1 MVSAARALAGLA
13 LLAAA
18 CAAPAREPSRAASE
32 PAPAPASTLAQ
43 QPAIELRL
51 PVEGAWIVSQ
61 GYHGAVS
68 HRGRA
73 AYALDLVKL
82 DERGRAY
89 AAQGKRTHD
98 WYGFGAEVLASA
110 DGEVVR
116 ATDRFADNRVWGRGK
131 DANSLIVRHEA
142 LFTEYVHLQRGSLR
156 VRVGERV
163 KRGQVLAR
171 AGNSGAETP
180 HLHWAVLSSIDPIRT
195 QPTTLAHYELRGAD
209 GAWQAASGTP
219 REGETIRHRSP

>member
-1 MVSAARALAGLA
+1 MVREVLAFAGLA
-13 LLAAA
+13 LLATA
-18 CAAPAREPSRAASE
+18 CAAPARAPSRAAATAPPPALTAE
-32 PAPAPASTLAQ
+32 PAS
-43 QPAIELRL
+43 ELRL

-89 AAQGKRTHD
+89 ARRGRRVED

-116 ATDRFADNRVWGRGK
+116 ATDRFADNRVWGKGK
-131 DANSLIVRHEA
+131 AANSVIVRHEA

-163 KRGQVLAR
+163 KRGQVLAL

-195 QPTTLAHYELRGAD
+195 QPSTLAHYELRGAD